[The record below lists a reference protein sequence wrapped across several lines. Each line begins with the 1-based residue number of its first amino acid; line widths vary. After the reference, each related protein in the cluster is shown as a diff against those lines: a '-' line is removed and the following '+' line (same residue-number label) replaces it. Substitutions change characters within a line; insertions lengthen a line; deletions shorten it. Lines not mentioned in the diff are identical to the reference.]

1 MTDREITQIW
11 NEYYPKVFGY
21 FYRRLNNQEDVEDLT
36 SISLTSFLNKVSDP
50 DVEINNHNAYLWRI
64 CHNQLNTLI
73 RNKSKNPAVVPY
85 DESWVP
91 EDDTLENQRSKEF
104 NDRMSSLKKCISKHC
119 KDEDVTI
126 IELSYFEQLSSDEIA
141 TKVAMKAATV
151 RKRLSRA
158 ISKIREA
165 CNKLWF
171 TYN

>member
-1 MTDREITQIW
+1 MTDREITNIW

-36 SISLTSFLNKVSDP
+36 SISLSSFLKKVSDP
-50 DVEINNHNAYLWRI
+50 DFEITNRNAYLWRI

-73 RNKSKNPAVVPY
+73 RNKSKSPAVVPY
-85 DESWVP
+85 DEAWVP
-91 EDDTLENQRSKEF
+91 DDKTLENQRSKEF
-104 NDRMSSLKKCISKHC
+104 TERMSSLKKCIAKNC
-119 KDEDVTI
+119 KSEDVSI
-126 IELSYFEQLSSDEIA
+126 IELSYFEELSSDEIA
-141 TKVAMKAATV
+141 LQIDMKAATV

-158 ISKIREA
+158 IAKIREA